1 MDNKL
6 FIEESSETPKI
17 SLDRTTG
24 MFEITGRSLPEN
36 SIKFY
41 TPVLQ
46 WLEEYVKDPAS
57 STHLTIQL
65 DYFNSASAKKIIEIV
80 IILEKLLSGSH
91 PVNITWRYNQDDEL
105 ILNRGKEIADLSE
118 IPFEMKAC

>member
-1 MDNKL
+1 MENKL
-6 FIEESSETPKI
+6 LIEESSETPRI
-17 SLDRTTG
+17 SLDKTDG
-24 MFEITGRSLPEN
+24 VLEITGRSLPEN

-46 WLEEYVKDPAS
+46 WLEEYVKAPFS

-80 IILEKLLSGSH
+80 MVLEKHLPGSH
-91 PVNITWRYNQDDEL
+91 PVNITWLYSKEDEL

-118 IPFEMKAC
+118 IPFEMKVC